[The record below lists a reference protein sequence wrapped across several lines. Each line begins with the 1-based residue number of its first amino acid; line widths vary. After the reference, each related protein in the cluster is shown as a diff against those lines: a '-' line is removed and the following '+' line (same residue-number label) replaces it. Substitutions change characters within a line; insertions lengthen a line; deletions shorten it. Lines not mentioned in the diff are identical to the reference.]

1 MATKLYTIADKSD
14 HVRSFGFKA
23 QKSWTSPRW
32 VIYRLKSRWFDPSNY
47 HVHEIDLKAG
57 TVSKISAVAFLS
69 IHTNPD
75 AIRKEILDRLGLD
88 IDLKTLESLVN
99 SKMLNE
105 NSHNLAVQYLKF
117 KGIKC

>member
-1 MATKLYTIADKSD
+1 MATKLYTITDKSG
-14 HVRSFGFKA
+14 HIRSFGI
-23 QKSWTSPRW
+23 KSQNAWTSPRW
-32 VIYRLKSRWFDPSNY
+32 VIYRLKNRWADPSNY
-47 HVHEIDLKAG
+47 HVHEIDLKGG

-69 IHTNPD
+69 MHTNPD
-75 AIRKEILDRLGLD
+75 AMRKEILNQLGLD

-105 NSHNLAVQYLKF
+105 NSHNLAVQYLKS